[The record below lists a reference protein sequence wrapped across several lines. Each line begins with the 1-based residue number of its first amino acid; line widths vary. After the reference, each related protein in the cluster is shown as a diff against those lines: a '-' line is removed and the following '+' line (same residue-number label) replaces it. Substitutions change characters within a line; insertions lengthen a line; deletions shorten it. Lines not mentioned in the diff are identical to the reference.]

1 MSTPFG
7 PQNPPPFGFA
17 SVERKKVVA
26 AFDGGRI
33 TSNGGVMLL
42 GAVERQFGIADT
54 LASLIADPRNPL
66 MVTHS
71 VSDILRARMLAIAC
85 GYEDGDDLDFLRTDP
100 AFKMACGRLPDSGN
114 DLCSQPT
121 VSRWENAPTQR
132 EVVRMTYAMIDLY
145 CRSYDRPPA
154 AVTFDIDDTCDVA
167 HGNQQLALFH
177 AHYDE
182 RCFLPIHVYDAEN
195 ARPVVVLFR
204 PGKTPSGEEIRGHLR
219 RMVRRLR
226 RHWPHTRI
234 TVRGDSHYGRREV
247 MAWCEANDLHY
258 IFGLSGNPAL
268 DQMVEPLADAVR
280 TQRAAAQAK
289 LVAMRRTTPPVD
301 APRLRR
307 AEAQA
312 NAVRRHTEVRYGA
325 KSWGCQRRVA
335 ARIEATQKG
344 LDIRYVVTNLAGGSA
359 EWLYET
365 LYCARGQM
373 ENFIKLH
380 KTQLASDRTSCRSPL
395 ANQVRLVL
403 HTGAYWLLLKVRD
416 NIPKPQPLAV
426 AEFKT
431 LQMRLIKIAARIT
444 ETATRVRIAFAAAC
458 PEADLFSGLVRSFQP
473 AGP

>member
-1 MSTPFG
+1 
-7 PQNPPPFGFA
+7 
-17 SVERKKVVA
+17 
-26 AFDGGRI
+26 
-33 TSNGGVMLL
+33 
-42 GAVERQFGIADT
+42 
-54 LASLIADPRNPL
+54 
-66 MVTHS
+66 
-71 VSDILRARMLAIAC
+71 
-85 GYEDGDDLDFLRTDP
+85 
-100 AFKMACGRLPDSGN
+100 
-114 DLCSQPT
+114 
-121 VSRWENAPTQR
+121 
-132 EVVRMTYAMIDLY
+132 
-145 CRSYDRPPA
+145 
-154 AVTFDIDDTCDVA
+154 
-167 HGNQQLALFH
+167 
-177 AHYDE
+177 
-182 RCFLPIHVYDAEN
+182 
-195 ARPVVVLFR
+195 
-204 PGKTPSGEEIRGHLR
+204 
-219 RMVRRLR
+219 MVRRIR

-258 IFGLSGNPAL
+258 IFGLSGNPVL

-335 ARIEATQKG
+335 VRIEATQKG